1 MGIFVVNIPPFS
13 LCSFK
18 MLTMQMKS
26 VLLACG
32 LHSIIDVSELQF
44 LALNCSE
51 NTWLFQDRNTAG
63 VFLAL
68 WTITVPYETSYPP
81 PIPTY
86 THRQKHSVTP
96 PIPLLSHNRHTPT
109 YTIYVRTPTHRQ
121 THVHTNPNPSTWRF
135 FTSANLKRASRL
147 AELTGWAMASF
158 LFRGSLEFQIPVL
171 CLGGK
176 TQHA

>member
-1 MGIFVVNIPPFS
+1 MLSVNLKPSFETLYIMAQLPFFLHWANIILLLQFMGIFVVNIPPFS

-18 MLTMQMKS
+18 RLTMQMKS

-86 THRQKHSVTP
+86 THRKKHSVTP

-121 THVHTNPNPSTWRF
+121 THVHTNPNPST
-135 FTSANLKRASRL
+135 
-147 AELTGWAMASF
+147 
-158 LFRGSLEFQIPVL
+158 
-171 CLGGK
+171 
-176 TQHA
+176 